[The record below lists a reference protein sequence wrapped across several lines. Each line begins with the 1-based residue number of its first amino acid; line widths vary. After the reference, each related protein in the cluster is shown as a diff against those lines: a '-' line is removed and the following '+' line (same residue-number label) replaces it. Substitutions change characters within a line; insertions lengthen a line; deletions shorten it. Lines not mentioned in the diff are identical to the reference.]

1 MKSFINIMALIVAL
15 LAIIN
20 ISNFEI
26 ELGEFYYYSMA
37 FTLTVLMIL
46 SKNVKINYLVLWII
60 GAALISIIFNQ
71 IPAVF
76 IPYARLMAFIL
87 IVSLVG
93 PFIYSKTINYF
104 RLKLFNAINIFIIY
118 LVIVSFL
125 GLLVNSSIVFGRGG
139 FTGFFNHSMMLGP
152 MAAIAMITLIEK
164 AYSNKKKLVRLIY
177 TFLAFISF
185 ITCVAAG
192 SRAALVA
199 GIAGTLFFVYKVN
212 QKRITKL
219 IRLILVIGSILILS
233 YPIWNQ
239 YADRIISKMSYAQ
252 EQGDITVSR
261 TAIWGLR
268 FEEFRSSPLIGVG
281 FVSVDISILSNRF
294 DPYRGRVEPGTSWL
308 AVLSML
314 GLMGFIPF
322 ILLLF
327 GYTKFILE
335 DNKAN
340 LQSAYLG
347 SLLILFFFHMIA
359 EGYVFSA
366 GSGLF
371 FYLWLLLGVIERF
384 KFVTETAKNKIEQ
397 AKK

>member
-46 SKNVKINYLVLWII
+46 SKNVKINYLILWII

-71 IPAVF
+71 IPSVF

-93 PFIYSKTINYF
+93 PFIYSNTINYF

-118 LVIVSFL
+118 LIIASFL

-139 FTGFFNHSMMLGP
+139 FTGFFNHSMILGP
-152 MAAIAMITLIEK
+152 MAAIAMINSIEK
-164 AYSNKKKLVRLIY
+164 AYSNKNKLFRLIY
-177 TFLAFISF
+177 AILSFISF

-192 SRAALVA
+192 SRVALIA
-199 GIAGTLFFVYKVN
+199 GLAGTLFFIYKVN
-212 QKRITKL
+212 QKKL
-219 IRLILVIGSILILS
+219 TYLLKFVLILGSILILS
-233 YPIWNQ
+233 YPIWEE
-239 YADRIISKMSYAQ
+239 YTERIISKMSYAV
-252 EQGDITVSR
+252 EMGDITVTR
-261 TAIWGLR
+261 THLWVLR
-268 FEEFRSSPLIGVG
+268 LEEFSSSPFLGIG
-281 FVSVDISILSNRF
+281 FASINTKIFNNQF
-294 DPYRGRVEPGTSWL
+294 DPYKGRIEPGTSWL
-308 AVLSML
+308 AVLSMI
-314 GLMGFIPF
+314 GLLGFIPF
-322 ILLLF
+322 ILLLA
-327 GYTKFILE
+327 GYMKFILK
-335 DNKAN
+335 DNKTI
-340 LQSAYLG
+340 LQTAYLG
-347 SLLILFFFHMIA
+347 SLLILFFVHMIA

-371 FYLWLLLGVIERF
+371 FYFWLLLGVLSRI
-384 KFVTETAKNKIEQ
+384 KINNDNIII
-397 AKK
+397 K